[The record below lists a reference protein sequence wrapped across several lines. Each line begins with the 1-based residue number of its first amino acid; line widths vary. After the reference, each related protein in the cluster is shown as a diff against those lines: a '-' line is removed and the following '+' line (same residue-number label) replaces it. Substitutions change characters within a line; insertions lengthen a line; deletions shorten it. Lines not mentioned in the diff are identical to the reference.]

1 MKQFLKNHIYLTKK
15 SLILIPILIFL
26 TGFYLLFYTDLPE
39 QFFWANAIRE
49 KHHFTN
55 RETSLI
61 SDVIHIRCNTIE
73 EMVYSHGKDTAFII
87 YISDFEEEDLNINY
101 TKKSTIYNDNGI
113 IYEEN
118 NTNKIDPIT
127 CNFEKYG
134 EQDVLR
140 VVFRGWDST
149 LYKIVPQSPYVI
161 LGFICLMCLILFLIF
176 LIIKIKNE
184 KKSLMNKS
192 QK

>member
-1 MKQFLKNHIYLTKK
+1 MKQFFKNHIYFTKK
-15 SLILIPILIFL
+15 LAILIPILIFL
-26 TGFYLLFYTDLPE
+26 VGFYLLFYTDLPE
-39 QFFWANAIRE
+39 QFLWHNAIRE

-61 SDVIHIRCNTIE
+61 SDVIHIRCNKIEKMKASCVRDTIF
-73 EMVYSHGKDTAFII
+73 SI
-87 YISDFEEEDLNINY
+87 YISDYEEEDLNINY
-101 TKKSTIYNDNGI
+101 TKTVNFYDEV

-118 NTNKIDPIT
+118 NTVKIHPYPIE
-127 CNFEKYG
+127 CYFEKYE
-134 EQDVLR
+134 EQDVL
-140 VVFRGWDST
+140 VVEIHDYDPT
-149 LYKIVPQSPYVI
+149 LDKIISQITYVI
-161 LGFICLMCLILFLIF
+161 LGFICLILFLIF